1 MGARLRTSRVHLGQ
15 LVSKIWRGSVRI
27 VTSHIA
33 VYTSDAEQV
42 TGRNRACGLTF
53 LGVHNRTIHSPR
65 ISPSLRHLARG
76 FLPFES
82 AHKDVCARYTGVT
95 RREDVYACTPSVRT
109 KVPSQSKNCLGW
121 PKKHA
126 HRTKCVEARS
136 WVYRNRKS
144 ARCLHSRYYWIALR
158 LCTLHLTNLWLF
170 QLLHYKLSEKYL

>member
-82 AHKDVCARYTGVT
+82 AHTKTYMHVIPGSHVGKTFT
-95 RREDVYACTPSVRT
+95 RVRQVYAQKSPR
-109 KVPSQSKNCLGW
+109 SQRIAWGGQ
-121 PKKHA
+121 
-126 HRTKCVEARS
+126 
-136 WVYRNRKS
+136 RNMHTALSALKREVGYIETGS
-144 ARCLHSRYYWIALR
+144 ARCLHFRYYWIALR